1 LLLLLLQGLGA
12 GQLPTVL
19 PRNSLA
25 QQQQMQQ
32 HLPEL
37 ASVPVAV
44 CSSGPRH
51 QLSPSAAAAAP
62 AAVDLS
68 QQGLVAGQVQQ
79 QQQLQQLGTRK
90 LVASFV

>member
-1 LLLLLLQGLGA
+1 LFMLLQGLAA
-12 GQLPTVL
+12 GQLPVVL

-37 ASVPVAV
+37 ASVPVAA
-44 CSSGPRH
+44 CSSGLRQ
-51 QLSPSAAAAAP
+51 QLSPAAAAA
-62 AAVDLS
+62 AADLS
-68 QQGLVAGQVQQ
+68 QQGLVAGLLQQQ

-90 LVASFV
+90 LAASFV